1 MMGVAILFMRE
12 LARQMMWI
20 TAFRLVLSKE
30 LKRLQHG
37 QFMKERG
44 CLELHADDTLDRA
57 FLAPD
62 VQACKDSRT
71 RIGSTDSLDHL
82 ECRSLARPVGSKHPE
97 DFALPDGERNII
109 DDGLMMIAFHQATH
123 LYHYTGWC
131 CNGSRC
137 GALCL

>member
-30 LKRLQHG
+30 VKRLQHG

-62 VQACKDSRT
+62 VQACKDGRT

-82 ECRSLARPVGSKHPE
+82 ECRSLARSVGSKHPQ
-97 DFALPDGERNII
+97 DFALPVAARTLFPH
-109 DDGLMMIAFHQATH
+109 GLLLI
-123 LYHYTGWC
+123 
-131 CNGSRC
+131 
-137 GALCL
+137 